1 MKKTIG
7 IVGCGWLGKP
17 LAQALKTSFD
27 VECFCRDTT
36 TDESPFW
43 QRDIIIISIHTK
55 DNYLQSAQKINSL
68 VPLTST
74 IILMSSTS
82 VYREFECEVDENAK
96 ITKSSLQKEVEDL
109 LLHSREKIIVLRLG
123 GLMGEDRIAGRWS
136 KASAFE
142 DGFVNY
148 VHRDD
153 VIGVVK
159 LFLENDNRHKI
170 YNVVAPMHPTRKEVH
185 AKNSQKFG
193 LQLGSFT
200 GFSHRIVHS
209 KMLEDEFKY
218 KFIHPNPLEFWK

>member
-1 MKKTIG
+1 MKKSVG

-17 LAQALKTSFD
+17 LAETLKTSFE
-27 VECFCRDTT
+27 VECFCRNT
-36 TDESPFW
+36 TDDGSSFW
-43 QRDIIIISIHTK
+43 QRDFIIISIHTK
-55 DNYLQSAQKINSL
+55 DNYLQSVQKINRL

-82 VYREFECEVDENAK
+82 VYREFECEVDENADIEK
-96 ITKSSLQKEVEDL
+96 LSLQKEVEDL
-109 LLHSREKIIVLRLG
+109 LLCSRERVLILRLG
-123 GLMGEDRIAGRWS
+123 GLMGEDRIAGKWS
-136 KASAFE
+136 KASTFE

-159 LFLENDNRHKI
+159 LLLENKPQHKI

-185 AKNSQKFG
+185 TRNSQKLG
-193 LQLGSFT
+193 LQLGNFT

-209 KMLEDEFKY
+209 KTLEDEFKY
-218 KFIHPNPLEFWK
+218 KFIHPNPLNFWG